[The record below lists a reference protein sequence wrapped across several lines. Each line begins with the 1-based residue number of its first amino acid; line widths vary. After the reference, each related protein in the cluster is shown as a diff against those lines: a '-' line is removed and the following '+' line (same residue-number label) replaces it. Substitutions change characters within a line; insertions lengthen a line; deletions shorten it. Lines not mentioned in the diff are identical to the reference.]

1 MSENESDFPEIKV
14 LDDGHVRIVE
24 YMPRE
29 NLDEVIVVAS
39 RVSNGHSTKTSRGT
53 RC

>member
-14 LDDGHVRIVE
+14 LDDGYLRLID
-24 YMPRE
+24 YLPRE
-29 NLDEVIVVAS
+29 NLDEVIVDAS
-39 RVSNGHSTKTSRGT
+39 RVSNGHSTKTPRGT